1 MGCTCTVR
9 ACGPDA
15 AALPE
20 IVGAALDEVDRVDRL
35 MSHYRPD
42 SPLSR
47 LNREAASGPVAV
59 EPELLAFLDV
69 CLRWSRESDG
79 AFDVTV
85 GPLMKAW
92 GFFRDEGR
100 VPGKEE
106 LAAVLQVVGYRHVAL
121 DRAAGT
127 VRFDRPGVELDLGGI
142 GKGYAVDRV
151 VDLLRRR
158 GIASAL
164 VNLGGSSVYG
174 LGAPPGREAW
184 EIGIQDPTHPAKTA
198 LTVTLRDRAL
208 SVSGGY
214 ARFFEKD
221 GVTYAHI
228 MDPRT
233 GKPVQGILS
242 VAVLTEGATDGDALD
257 NVLFVQGLDRARPF
271 LERYRSTGRCSS
283 CRDPAAAGGSSASEV
298 EARAGTSGPAPDGL
312 LERALEQVG
321 DAELE
326 RSVAEVGLV
335 ESAAGPENA
344 GHVRPL
350 PLRHLAAA
358 AEPLEL
364 GQNRVLG
371 RGNGELAP
379 ALEVGGP
386 RAVEGPSVERAIPRD
401 EHVHLHHRLEVNH
414 VEGGAPR
421 DGVPDTL
428 RGDVVH
434 PLQAGGEGRRVR
446 GAQLGNHVGIDAR
459 ARHAVRGAGDRASD
473 VVADAQSAQGL
484 ENRRQATRRSGGVT
498 GGARSGTP
506 ARPRRAWAR
515 SSAPRSGARSPR
527 VKRSAR
533 SGPGRRGTGSSRCG
547 SARARAGGAV
557 MGKRHGAARGGRA
570 PFRGRCR

>member
-1 MGCTCTVR
+1 M
-9 ACGPDA
+9 
-15 AALPE
+15 
-20 IVGAALDEVDRVDRL
+20 GAALDEVDRIDRL

-127 VRFDRPGVELDLGGI
+127 VQFDRPGVELDLGGI

-184 EIGIQDPTHPAKTA
+184 EIGIQDPTSPAKTA
-198 LTVTLRDRAL
+198 LAVTLRDRAL

-214 ARFFEKD
+214 ARSFEKD

-233 GKPVQGILS
+233 GTPVQGILS

-257 NVLFVQGLDRARPF
+257 NVLFVQGLDRARSF
-271 LERYRSTGRCSS
+271 LERYRSTEALFFLPRPGGRW
-283 CRDPAAAGGSSASEV
+283 R
-298 EARAGTSGPAPDGL
+298 
-312 LERALEQVG
+312 
-321 DAELE
+321 
-326 RSVAEVGLV
+326 LV
-335 ESAAGPENA
+335 
-344 GHVRPL
+344 R
-350 PLRHLAAA
+350 
-358 AEPLEL
+358 
-364 GQNRVLG
+364 
-371 RGNGELAP
+371 
-379 ALEVGGP
+379 VGG
-386 RAVEGPSVERAIPRD
+386 
-401 EHVHLHHRLEVNH
+401 
-414 VEGGAPR
+414 
-421 DGVPDTL
+421 
-428 RGDVVH
+428 
-434 PLQAGGEGRRVR
+434 
-446 GAQLGNHVGIDAR
+446 
-459 ARHAVRGAGDRASD
+459 
-473 VVADAQSAQGL
+473 
-484 ENRRQATRRSGGVT
+484 
-498 GGARSGTP
+498 
-506 ARPRRAWAR
+506 
-515 SSAPRSGARSPR
+515 
-527 VKRSAR
+527 
-533 SGPGRRGTGSSRCG
+533 
-547 SARARAGGAV
+547 
-557 MGKRHGAARGGRA
+557 
-570 PFRGRCR
+570 